1 MTRFYSNGKLLLS
14 GEYVVLDGA
23 TALSLPTKFGQSLT
37 VAPGAKNGISW
48 KSKDEKGVTWFEEDF
63 RFEGDEFSFGLEKP
77 SSDSTQ
83 DHTATANKLGEIL
96 LAAHQMNPTVL
107 SEKSG
112 FQVVT
117 RLDFKRDWGLGSSST
132 LVNNIAQWFG
142 IDAFAL
148 VQRTF
153 GGSGYDIASAQHR
166 RPVTFT
172 LTPTGRTILSTDFNP
187 SFKAELFFV
196 HLNKKQNSRNSITH
210 YRQQPREQL
219 SETIEKVSSITA
231 QMVQCQTLMEFEL
244 LLHIHETLI
253 SGVLNTPRMKTQLFQ
268 DFPRTIKSLGGWGG
282 DFILATGGAGER
294 DYFREKGY
302 STIVEYSDMI
312 L

>member
-1 MTRFYSNGKLLLS
+1 MKRFYSNGKLLLS

-23 TALSLPTKFGQSLT
+23 TALSLPTRFGQSLE
-37 VAPGAKNGISW
+37 VAPGAKNVISW
-48 KSKDEKGVTWFEEDF
+48 KSRDEKGATWFEANFKLE
-63 RFEGDEFSFGLEKP
+63 EGEISAGLEKS

-83 DHTATANKLGEIL
+83 DHLAIANKLSEIL
-96 LAAHQMNPTVL
+96 LAAHQMNPAVL
-107 SEKSG
+107 SGEPG

-117 RLDFKRDWGLGSSST
+117 SLDFKRSWGLGSSST

-148 VQRTF
+148 LQRTF

-166 RPVTFT
+166 RPITFT
-172 LTPTGRTILSTDFNP
+172 LTPTGRTVLSTGFNP

-210 YRQQPREQL
+210 YRQQPKEQL
-219 SETIEKVSSITA
+219 SGTIEKISSITA
-231 QMVQCQTLMEFEL
+231 QLVQCQTLMEFEL
-244 LLHIHETLI
+244 LLDIHETLI
-253 SGVLNTPRMKTQLFQ
+253 SGILNTPRIKTQLFQ

-282 DFILATGGAGER
+282 DFILATGGAAER
-294 DYFREKGY
+294 EYFREKGY
-302 STIVEYSDMI
+302 STIIEYSDMI